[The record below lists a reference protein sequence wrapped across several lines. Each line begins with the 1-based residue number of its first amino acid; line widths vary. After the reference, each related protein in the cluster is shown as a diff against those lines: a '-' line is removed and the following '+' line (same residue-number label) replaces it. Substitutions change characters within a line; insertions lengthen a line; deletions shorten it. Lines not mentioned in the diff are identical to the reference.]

1 VVTGPPSSGSQQP
14 DPILVQH
21 SRGSYPVIV
30 GPGSLRHMV
39 DLAQDR
45 LAGRR
50 LAMIADATAHTLYE
64 NGRWGRP
71 VWTGETLT
79 VPPGEESKNRE
90 TWARLTD
97 DLLLRR
103 FGRDSGLLGFGGG
116 VVGDLTGFVAATYLR
131 GVPYLLIPTTLLA
144 MVDASVGG
152 KTGINAPL
160 GKNLIGAFHP
170 PVAVL
175 ADPLVL
181 LTLPER
187 EYRGGLAEAVKHGA
201 IADSEYFQWLEA
213 RADPILARDPP
224 TITQLVRRSV
234 EIKAAIVSEDERE
247 GGRRAI
253 LNAGHTIGHALE
265 QGSSYEL
272 SHGEAVALGLVAEC
286 ALAEQIGVASPGL
299 RERVETLLRRF
310 GLPVRLH
317 SALDSEALLDLM
329 RSDKKNRSLQV
340 HVALIAD
347 VGRMHRG
354 TGWTT
359 AASEGNIRAA
369 LSRLAPG
376 TNC

>member
-1 VVTGPPSSGSQQP
+1 VVTGPPSSGTQQP
-14 DPILVQH
+14 GPILVQH
-21 SRGSYPVIV
+21 SRGSYPLIIS
-30 GPGSLRHMV
+30 PGSLQYLV
-39 DLAQDR
+39 DFTQDR

-50 LAMIADATAHTLYE
+50 LAMIADATVQTLYAA
-64 NGRWGRP
+64 GRWGRP

-97 DLLLRR
+97 DLLLRH
-103 FGRDSGLLGFGGG
+103 FGRDSGLLGLGGG

-144 MVDASVGG
+144 MLDASIGG
-152 KTGINAPL
+152 KTGVNAPL

-170 PVAVL
+170 PVGVL

-201 IADSEYFQWLEA
+201 IADSEYFEWLEA
-213 RADPILARDPP
+213 RADAILARDPP
-224 TITQLVRRSV
+224 TTTQLVRRSV
-234 EIKAAIVSEDERE
+234 EIKAAVVSEDEQE

-286 ALAEQIGVASPGL
+286 ALAERIGVAGAGL
-299 RERVETLLRRF
+299 RQRVEALLGRF
-310 GLPVRLH
+310 GLPVRLR
-317 SALDSEALLDLM
+317 SAPDSAALVEVM
-329 RSDKKNRSLQV
+329 RSDKKNRNRQV
-340 HVALIAD
+340 HFALIAS
-347 VGRMHRG
+347 VGRMHQH

-359 AASEGNIRAA
+359 APSEGDIRAA
-369 LSRLAPG
+369 LSSLGPSD
-376 TNC
+376 